1 VRRSER
7 IDRMASDCVH
17 FKSNR
22 PCKPH
27 EIHGQTCRCLAY
39 CPRSSRRLI
48 IQLSSAA
55 EVIRS
60 LALVARIK
68 EDDPESRI
76 AYLTSFPELL
86 PGVVDEPLGFDAGN
100 VLRCQQDHF
109 DDLYNL
115 DLDKRACAITNVI
128 PAERKKGFHLQ
139 RGQCVPID
147 EDSQAYYLKRVLP
160 QACEPEYHN
169 PVQDLFCVC
178 GLEYRSERSWLKLSV
193 NKPEHDRESNYL
205 VVGLHTIRDWYG
217 VAKAYWN
224 PDRWEL
230 LIEMLRQHQMQP
242 ILLGD
247 RDADF
252 MNRQI
257 ARRCDIEYAG
267 VCSLKRLLTRI
278 YNCDVV
284 VGASGVAVEMAL
296 ALGREVV
303 LLQDKRSLKLDRRYL
318 RGKGSIVDARADSG
332 EKEILADLMPEQ
344 VLQAIQERQQ
354 HVLSE
359 SRLSS
364 AKSSGHNR
372 MIHSTVKNA

>member
-7 IDRMASDCVH
+7 IDQMASDCVH

-22 PCKPH
+22 PCIPH
-27 EIHGQTCRCLAY
+27 ELHGQTCRCAAY
-39 CPRSSRRLI
+39 CPRSSRRLF

-55 EVIRS
+55 QVIRS

-68 EDDPESRI
+68 DDDPESRI

-86 PGVVDEPLGFDAGN
+86 PGAVDEPLDYDAGN
-100 VLRCQQDHF
+100 VLRCQQDNF
-109 DDLYNL
+109 DYLYNL

-147 EDSQAYYLKRVLP
+147 EDSQAYYLQQILP
-160 QACEPEYHN
+160 QACEQEYHN

-178 GLEYRSERSWLKLSV
+178 GLEYQSERSWLKLSV
-193 NKPEHDRESNYL
+193 NKQENDRENNNL
-205 VVGLHTIRDWYG
+205 VVGLHTIRDCYG
-217 VAKAYWN
+217 VAKSYWN
-224 PDRWEL
+224 SDRWEL
-230 LIEMLRQHQMQP
+230 LIEMLRQHQIQP

-257 ARRCDIEYAG
+257 ARRLCIEYEG
-267 VCSLKRLLTRI
+267 VCSLKRLLTTV

-284 VGASGVAVEMAL
+284 VGASGVIVEMAL
-296 ALGREVV
+296 ALGRQVV
-303 LLQDKRSLKLDRRYL
+303 LLQDKRALKLDRRYL
-318 RGKGSIVDARADSG
+318 RGKGSIVDAQADSG
-332 EKEILADLMPEQ
+332 EKGILAELMPEQ

-354 HVLSE
+354 HVRSE
-359 SRLSS
+359 SRISS
-364 AKSSGHNR
+364 AKSSSHNR
-372 MIHSTVKNA
+372 KIHSTAKNV

>member
-1 VRRSER
+1 MRRNER

-27 EIHGQTCRCLAY
+27 EIHGQTCRCSAY
-39 CPRSSRRLI
+39 CPRSSRQLF

-86 PGVVDEPLGFDAGN
+86 PGSVDEPLDFDAGN
-100 VLRCQQDHF
+100 VLRCQQDQF
-109 DDLYNL
+109 DHLYNL

-128 PAERKKGFHLQ
+128 PADRKKGFHLQ

-147 EDSQAYYLKRVLP
+147 EDSQAYYLQQILP
-160 QACEPEYHN
+160 QACEQEYHN
-169 PVQDLFCVC
+169 PLQDLFCVC

-193 NKPEHDRESNYL
+193 NKQENDRENNNL
-205 VVGLHTIRDWYG
+205 VVGIHTIRDWYG
-217 VAKAYWN
+217 EAKSYWDL
-224 PDRWEL
+224 DRWEL
-230 LIEMLRQHQMQP
+230 LIEMLRQHEIQP

-247 RDADF
+247 RDADL

-257 ARRCDIEYAG
+257 ARRCNIEYDGA
-267 VCSLKRLLTRI
+267 CSLKRLLTTV

-284 VGASGVAVEMAL
+284 VGTSGMAVEMAL
-296 ALGREVV
+296 ALGRDVV
-303 LLQDKRSLKLDRRYL
+303 LLQDTSSLKLDRRYL
-318 RGKGSIVDARADSG
+318 RNKGSIVDAAEGSG
-332 EKEILADLMPEQ
+332 EKGILAELMPEQ

-354 HVLSE
+354 HIRSE
-359 SRLSS
+359 SRISS
-364 AKSSGHNR
+364 ATSSSYNR
-372 MIHSTVKNA
+372 KIHSPAKNV